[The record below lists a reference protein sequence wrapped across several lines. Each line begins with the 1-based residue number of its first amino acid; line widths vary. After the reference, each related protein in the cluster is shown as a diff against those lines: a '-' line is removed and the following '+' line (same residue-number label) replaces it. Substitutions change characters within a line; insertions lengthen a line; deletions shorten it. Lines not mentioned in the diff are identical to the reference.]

1 MCSVWFWAGLGW
13 SRLVSLR
20 FVWFCWFWAGL
31 AAFCEV
37 VCGFGFVSAQIPE
50 LSKPEPQNV
59 FYAGFVLVSA
69 GLCGF
74 RCFVLVLRWTLLVS
88 AGLCRPRLFVLF
100 LAGN

>member
-1 MCSVWFWAGLGW
+1 MWFWAGLGW

-50 LSKPEPQNV
+50 LLKPEPQNV
-59 FYAGFVLVSA
+59 FYAG
-69 GLCGF
+69 
-74 RCFVLVLRWTLLVS
+74 FVLVLRWTLLVS